1 MSVLP
6 MRNWMQ
12 EQMYSLLDRIKAVS
26 ERLEKQFDSMI
37 ETTKAMSDTQKNLIS
52 DIDKL
57 QKATTTKPSHD
68 RLE

>member
-1 MSVLP
+1 

>member
-57 QKATTTKPSHD
+57 QKATTTKPGHD

>member
-1 MSVLP
+1 MP
-6 MRNWMQ
+6 
-12 EQMYSLLDRIKAVS
+12 EQMYSLLDRIKVVS

-37 ETTKAMSDTQKNLIS
+37 ETTNAMSETQKNLIS

-68 RLE
+68 GLE